1 MTVFFR
7 LTLLAL
13 LFSNPLLFSRAE
25 SEFTIIYAAEMAEAN
40 HPEANFSHLAT
51 LLKQS
56 RSNSS
61 PTFFLFGGG
70 SIGPSPLG
78 FFDRGAHII
87 DILNSLEP
95 DAMAVSHRDFAY
107 LSEELSQRAYEAAF
121 PLVLSNLYDPMT
133 EDNLDGLVDSILV
146 QQADI
151 KLGVIALVA
160 PYVVQQYAQNRLH
173 VTPAE
178 QAISRQAARLK
189 AQGAHLVVLM
199 HTIELDFLPELL
211 TNGTLDL
218 AFRNNYDG
226 QQLLRDH
233 PRLVL
238 QQQLNQAVVVTAEVD
253 LDYQLDKLTTTY
265 IDLAT
270 LPADPDI
277 ARKIV
282 DHTQRLQLLL
292 QEPLGRTAVSF
303 TTLRQEVRNTENAFA
318 NFVADTL
325 KNYTGAQLAFFNSGT
340 IRGVQDYPA
349 GSMLTRGDILAE
361 LPFRNTPVLL
371 QLSGLDLLSIFEH
384 GLSGLDNQRGFFLQV
399 SGFTLL
405 FDSTAPIGSR
415 VIKLL
420 VNGDPVINSK
430 MYNVATLEYLAE
442 GGDGFEI
449 LEKRSK
455 LNYFNPS
462 DRNIADIVAAAI
474 KKQQTIKL
482 IKDGRLQDISKQGQ
496 P

>member
-1 MTVFFR
+1 MTVLFR
-7 LTLLAL
+7 LVLLVL
-13 LFSNPLLFSRAE
+13 LLSNPLLFSRAE
-25 SEFTIIYAAEMAEAN
+25 SEFTIIYAAELAEVN
-40 HPEANFSHLAT
+40 HSQANFSQLAT
-51 LLKQS
+51 LLQQTRNK
-56 RSNSS
+56 NT

-87 DILNSLEP
+87 DILNSLAP
-95 DAMAVSHRDFAY
+95 DAMAVSHRDFVY

-133 EDNLDGLVDSILV
+133 EGNLDGLVDSILV

-160 PYVVQQYAQNRLH
+160 PYVIQQYALDRLQ

-178 QAISRQAARLK
+178 QAIALQAAKLK
-189 AQGAHLVVLM
+189 AQGANLVVLM
-199 HTIELDFLPELL
+199 HTIELDFLPRLL
-211 TNGTLDL
+211 EKGTIGL

-226 QQLLRDH
+226 KQLL
-233 PRLVL
+233 PNQPNIIL
-238 QQQLNQAVVVTAEVD
+238 QQQLNQAIIVEAD
-253 LDYQLDKLTTTY
+253 LQADHQLENLTSTY
-265 IDLAT
+265 IELTT
-270 LPADPDI
+270 LPAEPDI
-277 ARKIV
+277 ARKIAT
-282 DHTQRLQLLL
+282 HTQRLQLLL
-292 QEPLGRTAVSF
+292 QEPLGRTELNF
-303 TTLRQEVRNTENAFA
+303 TTRRDDVRNRENAFA

-325 KNYTGAQLAFFNSGT
+325 KNYTDAQLAFFNSGT
-340 IRGVQDYPA
+340 IRGVKDYPA
-349 GSMLTRGDILAE
+349 GTLLTRGDILAE

-371 QLSGLDLLSIFEH
+371 QLSGQDLVSIFEH
-384 GLSGLDNQRGFFLQV
+384 GLSGLDNQRGYFLQV

-405 FDSTAPIGSR
+405 FDSTAPAGSR

-420 VNGDPVINSK
+420 VNGDPVVSTK

-442 GGDGFEI
+442 GGDGFET

-455 LNYFNPS
+455 LNFFNPS

-474 KKQQTIKL
+474 KNQQSIKL
-482 IKDGRLQDISKQGQ
+482 ETEGRLQDISQQGK